1 MCGIVGYVG
10 DKEAAP
16 IILNALKQLEYRGYD
31 SAGIAVVNNEI
42 STIKDAG
49 KIAEIEKKH
58 DFFSLKGKTGVGHT
72 RWATHGMPTK
82 ENAHP
87 HFDCKGKI
95 AIVHNGIIENYAE
108 LKKKL
113 LKKGHKFRS
122 DTDSEVIAHLIEENA
137 KKGEFR
143 EAFVKTLRELEGSY
157 AVAVI
162 HEGENKVYAARKGSP
177 LVIGKGKEG
186 MFCASDM
193 PALLGHT
200 RDFVFVHDDE
210 FVVME
215 GKRFEL
221 ANVLSNRKVERKLT
235 HVDWT
240 SEMAKKEG
248 YPYFMQK
255 EIAEQSYT
263 VRNAL
268 NADVREAV
276 SLLRK
281 SEHIEVVGAGTSYYA
296 GLVFKQLLQK
306 FAKRRCNVVIAS
318 EFSTFSLVDR
328 KTLVVAI
335 SQSGETADT
344 LVAVRSARKR
354 GAKVLGITNV
364 VGSTLT
370 RESDACVYLGAGP
383 EIAVV
388 ATKSF
393 TSQLVVLYKCAL
405 LLAGMEKKLK
415 EMAELAPILENIIGR
430 ENEIELIASKLKG
443 YEDFFFIG
451 RSFAYPIAME
461 GALKLKEI
469 TYMHAEAYP
478 AGELKHGPLSMLEE
492 GVPVIAIAPTGEKM
506 SKMIGNIKECKAR
519 GAMVVGISDNEH
531 VLREARM
538 KFKMPAVD
546 ELFAPIAYIVP
557 LQLLAYHIAVMQGK
571 DPDRPRNL
579 AKSCTVE

>member
-1 MCGIVGYVG
+1 MCGIVGYIG
-10 DKEAAP
+10 DRPAAP
-16 IILNALKQLEYRGYD
+16 IILKALKQLEYRGYD
-31 SAGIAVVNNEI
+31 SAGIAVANNGI
-42 STIKDAG
+42 AVIKDAG
-49 KIAEIEKKH
+49 KIEEIEKKH
-58 DFFSLKGKTGVGHT
+58 DFLSLRGNAGIGHT
-72 RWATHGMPTK
+72 RWATHGMPTR

-87 HFDCKGKI
+87 HLDCSGKI

-108 LKKKL
+108 LKEKL
-113 LKKGHKFRS
+113 LKKGHRFRS

-137 KKGEFR
+137 KGAVFR
-143 EAFVKTLRELEGSY
+143 DALLKSLRELDGSY
-157 AVAVI
+157 AVAVL
-162 HEGENKVYAARKGSP
+162 HEGEKRVYAARKGSP

-193 PALLGHT
+193 PALLDNT

-215 GKRFEL
+215 GGGFEL
-221 ANVLSNRKVERKLT
+221 INMLTNKKVKRELT

-240 SEMAKKEG
+240 VEMAKKEG
-248 YPYFMQK
+248 YPHFMLK
-255 EIAEQSYT
+255 EIMEQRYT
-263 VRNAL
+263 IRNAI
-268 NADVREAV
+268 NADVKEAV

-281 SEHIEVVGAGTSYYA
+281 SEHVEVVGAGTSYYA
-296 GLVFKQLLQK
+296 GLVFKQLIQK
-306 FAKRRCNVVIAS
+306 LARRRCNVVISS
-318 EFSTFSLVDR
+318 EFSTFSLVDE

-344 LVAVRSARKR
+344 LVAVRSAKEK

-370 RESDACVYLGAGP
+370 RESDGCIYLGAGP

-393 TSQLVVLYKCAL
+393 TSQLAVLYKCAL
-405 LLAGMEKKLK
+405 MLAGMEERVK
-415 EMAELAPILENIIGR
+415 EMIELVPAVEGVLGR
-430 ENEIELIASKLKG
+430 ESEIKLIASKLNK

-519 GAMVVGISDNEH
+519 GAMVVGISDNED
-531 VLREARM
+531 VLKEAEMKLRM
-538 KFKMPAVD
+538 PQVD
-546 ELFAPIAYIVP
+546 ELFAPIVYIVP

-571 DPDRPRNL
+571 DPDKPRNL